1 MMMDGSHQDNDNHQ
15 REGVYLG
22 YWGPPHSSSVD
33 FCESNYRFTRYIV
46 EPHNVWSSLLGIA
59 WFGALG
65 LWQTFGR
72 QQQPK
77 HQQQLQPHPLTEWRL
92 RMAFAVLLWIGFGSA
107 GLHGTLHW
115 IFQSSDELPML
126 YICLCEIYCMAN
138 VSTATA
144 VVDDR
149 SSSSSSWLAPFLVV
163 VAMVTTVFYYVYQ
176 DLYWVFLVTFAIGS
190 IMTVIGFVRLALF
203 VKRRRPDTLRLFYG
217 AVIAYGVVA
226 TPVWIL
232 DMVMC
237 DYGVLELANHY
248 WFGMTPHVVWHFCA
262 GYATYCG
269 LLFLTACRCEELGR
283 PFQVDFWCGGL
294 CPVMMAVSPFSS
306 AAAKQK

>member
-1 MMMDGSHQDNDNHQ
+1 MDIGDHHTAAVSTFVNPTTGSQITLWN
-15 REGVYLG
+15 RTMFGPVYWALPGSGRSGCGKRSAGNNKNNSNNKNITRCPNGGCGLPLPCYYGLG
-22 YWGPPHSSSVD
+22 W
-33 FCESNYRFTRYIV
+33 
-46 EPHNVWSSLLGIA
+46 
-59 WFGALG
+59 
-65 LWQTFGR
+65 
-72 QQQPK
+72 
-77 HQQQLQPHPLTEWRL
+77 
-92 RMAFAVLLWIGFGSA
+92 AVLDYTAHF
-107 GLHGTLHW
+107 HW

-126 YICLCEIYCMAN
+126 YICLCELYCMAN
-138 VSTATA
+138 VCTATA

-190 IMTVIGFVRLALF
+190 IMTVIGFLRLALF

-294 CPVMMAVSPFSS
+294 CPVMMASPFSS